1 MSDTRSLKLAN
12 TLKEPG
18 GILNMKKKGGIFYGW
33 WILVASF
40 LIMSFLYAPIS
51 NVVSLF
57 TVPVTEEL
65 GFGRAEFTTYY
76 TVMATTAM
84 LTAPIAGRLMKMM
97 DIRLYMSIFTVLGAG
112 AYIGFSNATELMDF
126 LIFAVPMGMALA
138 GGSLIPVSV
147 LITNWF
153 NAKRGLSLGIAL
165 AGTGFGSMILNPL
178 VTWII
183 TAYGWRTAYLVIGI
197 LILVVIVPLI
207 LFVIKES
214 PADKG
219 LLPLGEE
226 KNSNGTQET
235 TNKVLV
241 GVTQKQAL
249 KSVSFWALCAGI
261 LVGGVVVN
269 SMIINLV
276 PYLTDLGTPPK
287 QVALLLS
294 TAALMVLAAKMLAG
308 RLYDKL
314 GLLTTLAI
322 IVTSDIICFLF
333 LMKGNYLI
341 PGLLYTVFAALGSTA
356 VTVTPAYLTSVLFG
370 EKEFST
376 KYGIVSLFTSLGAAI
391 TPLVSGF
398 IYNINHSYALLLNV
412 LIVLAVVEFI
422 LFFIAVKTKPKFGLD
437 SDIEQGMENEFIYHH
452 EGNKEN
458 RLV

>member
-1 MSDTRSLKLAN
+1 MDLAN
-12 TLKEPG
+12 ILIETG
-18 GILNMKKKGGIFYGW
+18 GLLEMKKKGGIFYGW

-65 GFGRAEFTTYY
+65 GFGRSEFTTYY
-76 TVMATTAM
+76 TIMATTAM

-97 DIRLYMSIFTVLGAG
+97 GIRLYMAIFTTLGAV
-112 AYIGFSNATELMDF
+112 AYIGFSNANELMHF
-126 LIFAVPMGMALA
+126 LLFAVPMGMALA
-138 GGSLIPVSV
+138 GGGVIPVSV

-178 VTWII
+178 VSWII
-183 TAYGWRTAYLVIGI
+183 AAYGWRVAYLVIGI
-197 LILVVIVPLI
+197 LILVVIVPLV

-219 LLPLGEE
+219 LLPLGE
-226 KNSNGTQET
+226 KKGANRTQDT
-235 TNKVLV
+235 TTSKVLV
-241 GVTQKQAL
+241 GITQKEAL

-276 PYLTDLGTPPK
+276 PYLTDLGTSPK
-287 QVALLLS
+287 RVALLLS
-294 TAALMVLAAKMLAG
+294 MVALMVLIAKMLIG

-322 IVTSDIICFLF
+322 IVSSDIICFLL
-333 LMKGNYLI
+333 LMKADLLI
-341 PGLLYTVFAALGSTA
+341 PSILYTVFAALGSTA

-370 EKEFST
+370 EKEYSI
-376 KYGIVSLFTSLGAAI
+376 KYGIVALFISLGAAI
-391 TPLVSGF
+391 TPLISGF
-398 IYNINHSYALLLNV
+398 IYNINHSYVLLINV
-412 LIVLAVVEFI
+412 LIVLAIVEFI
-422 LFFIAVKTKPKFGLD
+422 LFFIAVKTKPKFG
-437 SDIEQGMENEFIYHH
+437 SDNTQNIVGEYVYDR
-452 EGNKEN
+452 EGIKEN
-458 RLV
+458 PLV